1 VLLLLLLLLQGPSWR
16 GPRPFTPLEF
26 PREAPRPGFMVAI
39 DAEFVAVARAETS
52 FEGGVEVQLKP
63 SR

>member
-1 VLLLLLLLLQGPSWR
+1 
-16 GPRPFTPLEF
+16 
-26 PREAPRPGFMVAI
+26 MVVV

-52 FEGGVEVQLKP
+52 FKGGVEVQLKP

>member
-1 VLLLLLLLLQGPSWR
+1 MQGATWR
-16 GPRPFTPLEF
+16 GRRNFVPLEF
-26 PREAPRPGFMVAI
+26 PCEAPRLGFMVAI
-39 DAEFVAVARAETS
+39 DAEFVAVTRAETS

>member
-1 VLLLLLLLLQGPSWR
+1 MCHVTLQGPNWHGR
-16 GPRPFTPLEF
+16 RLFAPLEF
-26 PREAPRPGFMVAI
+26 PLEAPRPGFMVAI